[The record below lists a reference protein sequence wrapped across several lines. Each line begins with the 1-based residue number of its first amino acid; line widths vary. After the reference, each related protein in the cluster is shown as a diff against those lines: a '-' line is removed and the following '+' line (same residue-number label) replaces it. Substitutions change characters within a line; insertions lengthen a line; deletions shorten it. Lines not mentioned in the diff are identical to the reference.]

1 MNEKKRGLGRG
12 LNALINTGSDT
23 ENNKENTK
31 ENHEYKEV
39 FINISLVKLTRNHFR
54 SWLIQ

>member
-23 ENNKENTK
+23 ENKENVK
-31 ENHEYKEV
+31 ENNEYKEV
-39 FINISLVKLTRNHFR
+39 FVNIYLL
-54 SWLIQ
+54 